1 MTSLVFHATAT
12 WTRDITAN
20 LFALATKVDLFFPF
34 EIDRT
39 FRIGHSRRVFINVC
53 VFCCLLRRYVN
64 FERPRLDIST
74 IGTNFSHNAN
84 DVSSLGAQRNCASL
98 IVHLSPVNWM
108 TMPLKP
114 NEERYTVPAQNKVT
128 NGMLNQCFSKVGQ
141 HLGQII
147 PAFLS

>member
-1 MTSLVFHATAT
+1 MPLPHGQGTLRSIFCSCDQSGLVFT
-12 WTRDITAN
+12 
-20 LFALATKVDLFFPF
+20 F

-64 FERPRLDIST
+64 FERPRTDIST

-128 NGMLNQCFSKVGQ
+128 NGMLNQCFRRSDSI
-141 HLGQII
+141 LARLFRPSSPRSRI
-147 PAFLS
+147 